1 MITTV
6 GAVAVAAGAGGWA
19 AASLE
24 ASAFTDIFDDL
35 LFFALF
41 FFFFY
46 VYIDFAFLSFFI
58 FFFFTFLFLFFFFF
72 F

>member
-1 MITTV
+1 VSVHSLVAGSNFTVPITTGGVITTV

-41 FFFFY
+41 
-46 VYIDFAFLSFFI
+46 I
-58 FFFFTFLFLFFFFF
+58 FFFLISTT
-72 F
+72 